1 MKAARETDTGD
12 TAGTAARMVRHPFEA
27 VGALWRLP
35 GVTVARLTLDSYVRR
50 GWILLDLL
58 AVMVMLL
65 ALFYPFAATTA
76 AFYGSAGLALLG
88 LAVLG
93 SVIVMRFAM
102 SARTYLILA
111 RLPSRASYGRGMM
124 IAACTLR
131 VFDCLLATVLAVAT
145 GRIIHPMPG
154 PLAMGLI
161 GVMADC
167 VVVAALTVTLCAPIG
182 SRAALILFLVW
193 FIAAFLPVRDAA
205 HLPAVLPALVG
216 LARLPLAPFSTLFGA
231 GATGAD
237 VPSILLALAV
247 EAVYIGALAWIAG
260 VLLERRE
267 LLLH

>member
-1 MKAARETDTGD
+1 MTATRDTETGG
-12 TAGTAARMVRHPFEA
+12 TAGTAARLARHPLGT

-35 GVTVARLTLDSYVRR
+35 SVTVTRLTLDSYVRR
-50 GWILLDLL
+50 GWILFDLL
-58 AVMVMLL
+58 AVLVMLL
-65 ALFYPFAATTA
+65 ALFYPFAATAA

-93 SVIVMRFAM
+93 TVIVMRPAM
-102 SARTYLILA
+102 SARAYLILA
-111 RLPSRASYGRGMM
+111 RLPSRASYSRGMM

-131 VFDCLLATVLAVAT
+131 VFDCLLATVLALAT
-145 GRIIHPMPG
+145 GRIIRPTPG

-182 SRAALILFLVW
+182 SRQVLIVFLAW

-205 HLPAVLPALVG
+205 HLPAILPALMG
-216 LARLPLAPFSTLFGA
+216 LARLPLAPFSTLFEG

-237 VPSILLALAV
+237 APSILLALAV
-247 EAVYIGALAWIAG
+247 EAGYIGALAWVAG
-260 VLLERRE
+260 ALLERRE